1 MGTVS
6 EEHVAGFSFSV
17 QGS

>member
-1 MGTVS
+1 MVTVS
-6 EEHVAGFSFSV
+6 EEHAAGFSFSV